1 MENEI
6 NTYQFLMLAHP
17 VEEQYQVMV
26 YLNQY
31 VNHDLKQ
38 AMLLVSKFRTQYH
51 QNNAM
56 VKMHRMALD
65 PKYIKIIFNQ

>member
-1 MENEI
+1 
-6 NTYQFLMLAHP
+6 
-17 VEEQYQVMV
+17 
-26 YLNQY
+26 

>member
-1 MENEI
+1 MIAYEYLI
-6 NTYQFLMLAHP
+6 LVYQ
-17 VEEQYQVMV
+17 VKEQYQVMV

-38 AMLLVSKFRTQYH
+38 AMLLVSKFQTQYH

-56 VKMHRMALD
+56 VKMHRMVPD
-65 PKYIKIIFNQ
+65 PKYIQIIFNE